1 MYGAWP
7 IAFCKFLSLFFAS
20 LWRVSFPGM
29 SRLVAAK
36 ENVGPTIERVVAVV
50 AVISG
55 LMLAPLVASAPAL
68 VPALLGSAWTDA
80 AAVIPPA
87 SLHLMIIGPIS
98 VALIG
103 YLWAMGDASAVLRA
117 TLAGIPL
124 MAGVMIPL
132 LVVIGVPAV
141 GYGWLASGVGEATV
155 LILSARKYADFRIKP
170 FLLPPT
176 ICAIVGASV
185 GWLAASEVGATLAGG
200 LVGALVA
207 AAVYVVALWLS
218 HRPYLVDSVHLSSR
232 GLRQAWDPA
241 LQ

>member
-1 MYGAWP
+1 
-7 IAFCKFLSLFFAS
+7 
-20 LWRVSFPGM
+20 
-29 SRLVAAK
+29 
-36 ENVGPTIERVVAVV
+36 
-50 AVISG
+50 
-55 LMLAPLVASAPAL
+55 
-68 VPALLGSAWTDA
+68 
-80 AAVIPPA
+80 
-87 SLHLMIIGPIS
+87 
-98 VALIG
+98 
-103 YLWAMGDASAVLRA
+103 
-117 TLAGIPL
+117 
-124 MAGVMIPL
+124 MIPL

-232 GLRQAWDPA
+232 GLRQASRIPLCSKSPDHRSAGRSLLRRKVRRASP
-241 LQ
+241 LTD